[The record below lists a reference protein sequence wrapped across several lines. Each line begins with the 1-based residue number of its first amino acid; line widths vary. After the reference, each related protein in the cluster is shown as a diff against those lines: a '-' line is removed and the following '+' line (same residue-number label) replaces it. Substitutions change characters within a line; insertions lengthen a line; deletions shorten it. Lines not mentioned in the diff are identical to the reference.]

1 MMDKDL
7 SLHREYKLII
17 IEVQLKLQFLFTVKK
32 VYQKKLTRRDFNT
45 RWVGERAISLI
56 DTDGWIEITAVVV
69 IKVFAEIL
77 QQEHKVASTLVWY
90 FGTIIY
96 VIKTSV
102 IVIITNR
109 IIIT

>member
-45 RWVGERAISLI
+45 R
-56 DTDGWIEITAVVV
+56 
-69 IKVFAEIL
+69 
-77 QQEHKVASTLVWY
+77 
-90 FGTIIY
+90 
-96 VIKTSV
+96 
-102 IVIITNR
+102 
-109 IIIT
+109 